1 MKVSSLVLIRGLLID
16 LKLVDQLFLSLT
28 NSRLVPPYTQFTLR
42 AFTSLI
48 LAPLL
53 ITTGVSHVYCGAIE
67 NDISSLLRY
76 LMYTVALSRM
86 TSAILCLRHICR

>member
-28 NSRLVPPYTQFTLR
+28 NSRFVLPYTLFTLR
-42 AFTSLI
+42 AFTSLK

-53 ITTGVSHVYCGAIE
+53 IITAVSYVYYGGNENEIGHPHV
-67 NDISSLLRY
+67 
-76 LMYTVALSRM
+76 
-86 TSAILCLRHICR
+86 